1 MSASEQPKN
10 EAREERRL
18 AARFAV
24 LWAEHRR
31 LAERLAA
38 IESSTAWA
46 VARRLTQ
53 WRRRLAPEGSRRQAC
68 FRFCMR
74 GLRRWRREGFRASG
88 QTVVVGARS
97 VSEGNPILAYAA
109 GSERVWP
116 TSGFVDRAGEELPV
130 LDEGKFRVAFIGS
143 GDACEAQ
150 SMRYRA
156 HNVIES
162 LALAG
167 LEGTFVTLDE
177 VRAKLPRILSHDLIV
192 LVRLRHNNTIAAL
205 IEAAQRL
212 GRPLVYDIDD
222 YLFDPWVMPYV
233 EALRALEQADA
244 LRVVDEFGACL
255 DRCDYFTGSTPY
267 LAERAAVLE
276 KKSFV
281 VHNGLNAAQLE
292 LARLALEQRNARP
305 RDNIIRLGYFSGTR
319 THQAD
324 FRIVYPALMD
334 LLREQRNVR
343 LMIVG
348 DLDIGEFPGLVPF
361 LDQMEILPLRHWREL
376 PAVMAGIDVNLI
388 PLELTPFNEGKSN
401 LKYYEAGL
409 LQTPSIASPT
419 RINRE
424 SITHGHNGLLA
435 QTPEEWHNA
444 LKDLVSD
451 TERRQRMGRHAF
463 QHVLRNYV
471 PRAIAAE
478 AVDVYRQIL
487 HSHGRTR
494 GAIRQAG

>member
-1 MSASEQPKN
+1 
-10 EAREERRL
+10 
-18 AARFAV
+18 
-24 LWAEHRR
+24 
-31 LAERLAA
+31 
-38 IESSTAWA
+38 
-46 VARRLTQ
+46 
-53 WRRRLAPEGSRRQAC
+53 
-68 FRFCMR
+68 
-74 GLRRWRREGFRASG
+74 
-88 QTVVVGARS
+88 
-97 VSEGNPILAYAA
+97 
-109 GSERVWP
+109 
-116 TSGFVDRAGEELPV
+116 
-130 LDEGKFRVAFIGS
+130 
-143 GDACEAQ
+143 
-150 SMRYRA
+150 
-156 HNVIES
+156 
-162 LALAG
+162 
-167 LEGTFVTLDE
+167 
-177 VRAKLPRILSHDLIV
+177 
-192 LVRLRHNNTIAAL
+192 
-205 IEAAQRL
+205 
-212 GRPLVYDIDD
+212 
-222 YLFDPWVMPYV
+222 
-233 EALRALEQADA
+233 
-244 LRVVDEFGACL
+244 
-255 DRCDYFTGSTPY
+255 
-267 LAERAAVLE
+267 
-276 KKSFV
+276 
-281 VHNGLNAAQLE
+281 HNGLNAAQLE

-376 PAVMAGIDVNLI
+376 PAVMAGVDINLI

-409 LQTPSIASPT
+409 LQVPSIASPT
-419 RINRE
+419 RINRDN
-424 SITHGHNGLLA
+424 IMHGHNGLLA

-451 TERRQRMGRHAF
+451 AERRQRMGRHAL

>member
-1 MSASEQPKN
+1 MSFSEQPKN

-18 AARFAV
+18 TARFAV

-46 VARRLTQ
+46 VARRLAQ

-74 GLRRWRREGFRASG
+74 GLRRWRREGIRASG
-88 QTVVVGARS
+88 QNVGVGARR
-97 VSEGNPILAYAA
+97 VSEDWTALAYAA
-109 GSERVWP
+109 GS
-116 TSGFVDRAGEELPV
+116 VDRAGEELPA
-130 LDEGKFRVAFIGS
+130 LGEGKFRVAFIGS

-150 SMRYRA
+150 SLRYRA

-167 LEGTFVTLDE
+167 LEGTFVTRDE
-177 VRAKLPRILSHDLIV
+177 VRAKLPSILSHDLIV
-192 LVRLRHNNTIAAL
+192 LVRLRHNDTIAAL
-205 IEAAQRL
+205 IESARRL
-212 GRPLVYDIDD
+212 DRPIVYDIDD

-233 EALRALEQADA
+233 EALHALERADA

-267 LAERAAVLE
+267 LVERAAALA

-281 VHNGLNAAQLE
+281 IHNGLNTAQLE
-292 LARLALEQRNARP
+292 LARLALEQRNGRP
-305 RDNIIRLGYFSGTR
+305 RDNMIRLGYFSGTR

-334 LLREQRNVR
+334 LLREQHNVR
-343 LMIVG
+343 LLIVG
-348 DLDIGEFPGLVPF
+348 ALDIGEFPGLVSF

-376 PAVMAGIDVNLI
+376 PAVMAGVDINLI

-409 LQTPSIASPT
+409 LQVPSIASPT
-419 RINRE
+419 RINRDN
-424 SITHGHNGLLA
+424 IMHGHNGLLA

-451 TERRQRMGRHAF
+451 AERRQRMGRHAL